1 MQQNILEVR
10 DLCKYYPG
18 VNALNHVSLDF
29 RKGEVHA
36 LAGENGAGKS
46 TLIKML
52 TGAVEPSAGEIIYD
66 GQTYTRLDP
75 LQAVHCGIA
84 TVYQEFN
91 LIPYLTVAENIF
103 YGKEIMKGPFVDK
116 KAMTAAV
123 QKELDEMEIVMDP
136 NAYVC
141 DLGVAYQQLTEIV
154 KAVMS
159 HSKVLILDEP
169 TAPLTSKETELLFR
183 IVRKLKEN
191 EVTIIFIS
199 HRMEEIFDICDRV
212 TVARHDF

>member
-116 KAMTAAV
+116 K
-123 QKELDEMEIVMDP
+123 
-136 NAYVC
+136 
-141 DLGVAYQQLTEIV
+141 
-154 KAVMS
+154 
-159 HSKVLILDEP
+159 
-169 TAPLTSKETELLFR
+169 R
-183 IVRKLKEN
+183 
-191 EVTIIFIS
+191 
-199 HRMEEIFDICDRV
+199 
-212 TVARHDF
+212 

>member
-1 MQQNILEVR
+1 MDAEEYGI
-10 DLCKYYPG
+10 
-18 VNALNHVSLDF
+18 AF

-91 LIPYLTVAENIF
+91 LIRQRDHE
-103 YGKEIMKGPFVDK
+103 GP
-116 KAMTAAV
+116 
-123 QKELDEMEIVMDP
+123 
-136 NAYVC
+136 
-141 DLGVAYQQLTEIV
+141 
-154 KAVMS
+154 
-159 HSKVLILDEP
+159 
-169 TAPLTSKETELLFR
+169 
-183 IVRKLKEN
+183 VR
-191 EVTIIFIS
+191 
-199 HRMEEIFDICDRV
+199 R
-212 TVARHDF
+212 

>member
-66 GQTYTRLDP
+66 GQTYNRLD
-75 LQAVHCGIA
+75 
-84 TVYQEFN
+84 TR
-91 LIPYLTVAENIF
+91 
-103 YGKEIMKGPFVDK
+103 KE
-116 KAMTAAV
+116 V
-123 QKELDEMEIVMDP
+123 Q
-136 NAYVC
+136 
-141 DLGVAYQQLTEIV
+141 
-154 KAVMS
+154 
-159 HSKVLILDEP
+159 
-169 TAPLTSKETELLFR
+169 
-183 IVRKLKEN
+183 
-191 EVTIIFIS
+191 
-199 HRMEEIFDICDRV
+199 
-212 TVARHDF
+212 